1 MNEVTFDF
9 PSLQFDRVEG
19 KSNKNIWLPSDVTKF
34 VKIQL
39 ALDERPTRNKARQND
54 VVMGLVALGYGM
66 VNEWMT
72 DERVRKLVPEF
83 EVKKLH
89 TRESEGDS
97 LFQYS
102 LKLTKDC
109 KDQLKKVVEW
119 VESGDL
125 AYNSDADF
133 NESDALI
140 NLCKIAISS
149 II

>member
-34 VKIQL
+34 VKIQV

-54 VVMGLVALGYGM
+54 VVMGLVSMGYSI
-66 VNEWMT
+66 VEECVKNEKAKNL
-72 DERVRKLVPEF
+72 EPSYEF
-83 EVKKLH
+83 KKLH

-97 LFQYS
+97 LFQHS
-102 LKLTKDC
+102 LKLTTDC
-109 KDQLKKVVEW
+109 KAQLSKVVTW
-119 VESGDL
+119 VEDGRL
-125 AYNSDADF
+125 EYNSDADF

-140 NLCKIAISS
+140 NLCKIAIGS